1 MSQPTAPPP
10 AGAVAEGGRRTLVR
24 ANLAV
29 AAGTLL
35 SRLTGLVRFAL
46 LLKLLSGAL
55 ADSYNVANNIPNV
68 VYELVLGGVLTATLI
83 PIFTE
88 QAEQDDVEGTSAVV
102 SIAMIATLALTI
114 LATIAAPLLIRGY
127 LLRTPPAGVD
137 AGQLRSVTTVFA
149 LWFLP
154 QILFYGVT
162 FLATALLNARGRFFA
177 AAWAPVVNNLVVS
190 AALVVL
196 PHVVSAPRTLA
207 GASASSALRLW
218 LAMPTTAGIVAM
230 AATVLVPLRRAGI
243 TVHFLPNRKHP
254 AVVRVLKLSRWTL
267 GYVAANQV
275 ALWAMTTLAV
285 PGSGGASAYLVAF
298 LLFQM
303 PMGLLA
309 ISVTTT
315 FGPEL
320 ARARIAKDRARFNDR
335 ISLGLRLLALVLLP
349 AGALIVALA
358 RPLVS
363 VVLERGYY
371 KSAPAAITSGTLAA
385 FSVGL
390 FAVAAYLFVLRG
402 FYAHDD
408 TRAAF
413 VLNVFENAVNI
424 VVGLVLVRHF
434 GVPGL
439 AWSFT
444 VAYVL
449 AGALAVRVLTWK
461 VPGLALRELLAGIAR
476 LAVAGAVTAEVAWL
490 ASRAVG
496 SDTGGGAWPRL
507 VVGAVAGLATYA
519 ASITWLAAPEV
530 TAVRA
535 IIDRRRR

>member
-1 MSQPTAPPP
+1 MSRPTAPPS
-10 AGAVAEGGRRTLVR
+10 ATDVADPGRRTLVR
-24 ANLAV
+24 ANLSV

-35 SRLTGLVRFAL
+35 SRITGLVRFAL
-46 LLKLLSGAL
+46 LLQLLTGAL

-68 VYELVLGGVLTATLI
+68 IYELVLGGVLTATLI

-88 QAEQDDVEGTSAVV
+88 QAERNDVEGTSAVV
-102 SIAMIATLALTI
+102 SMAMIATLVLTV
-114 LATIAAPLLIRGY
+114 LATAAAPLLIRAY

-149 LWFLP
+149 IWFLP

-177 AAWAPVVNNLVVS
+177 AAWAPVVNNLIVS
-190 AALVVL
+190 AALVAL
-196 PHVVSAPRTLA
+196 PHVVSAPRSLS
-207 GASASSALRLW
+207 GAAASSALRTW
-218 LAMPTTAGIVAM
+218 LAVPTTAGIVAM
-230 AATVLVPLRRAGI
+230 AITVLIPLRRAGI

-309 ISVTTT
+309 VSVTTT

-335 ISLGLRLLALVLLP
+335 ISLGLRVLALVLLP
-349 AGALIVALA
+349 TAALLVALA
-358 RPLVS
+358 RPLVG

-371 KSAPAAITSGTLAA
+371 KSAPAALTSGTLAA

-413 VLNVFENAVNI
+413 MVNVFENAVNV
-424 VVGLVLVRHF
+424 VVGLVLVRRF

-444 VAYVL
+444 IAYLL
-449 AGALAVRVLTWK
+449 AAAVAVRVLAWK
-461 VPGLALRELLAGIAR
+461 VPGLPLRSLIVGIAR

-496 SDTGGGAWPRL
+496 SDTGAGAWLRL
-507 VVGAVAGLATYA
+507 VVGGVAGLATYA
-519 ASITWLAAPEV
+519 AGITLVAAPEV
-530 TAVRA
+530 AALRGLVA
-535 IIDRRRR
+535 RRRS

>member
-1 MSQPTAPPP
+1 MPQPTAPPP
-10 AGAVAEGGRRTLVR
+10 AGAVADGGRRTLVR

-114 LATIAAPLLIRGY
+114 LATVAAPLLIRGY

-137 AGQLRSVTTVFA
+137 AGQLRSVTTLFA

-154 QILFYGVT
+154 QILFYGIT

-177 AAWAPVVNNLVVS
+177 AAWAPVVNNLIVS
-190 AALVVL
+190 ATLVVL
-196 PHVVSAPRTLA
+196 PHVVAAPRTLS
-207 GASASSALRLW
+207 GAAASSALRLW
-218 LAMPTTAGIVAM
+218 LAVPTTAGIVAM

-243 TVHFLPNRKHP
+243 AVHFRPNRKHP

-335 ISLGLRLLALVLLP
+335 ISLGLRVLALVLLP
-349 AGALIVALA
+349 AGALIIALA

-371 KSAPAAITSGTLAA
+371 KSAPAALTSGTLAA

-413 VLNVFENAVNI
+413 VLNVFENAVNV
-424 VVGLVLVRHF
+424 VVGLVLVQRF

-449 AGALAVRVLTWK
+449 AAALAVRVLTWK

-490 ASRAVG
+490 ASRTVG
-496 SDTGGGAWPRL
+496 SDTGVGAWLRL
-507 VVGAVAGLATYA
+507 VVGATAGLATYA

-535 IIDRRRR
+535 IIDRRRA